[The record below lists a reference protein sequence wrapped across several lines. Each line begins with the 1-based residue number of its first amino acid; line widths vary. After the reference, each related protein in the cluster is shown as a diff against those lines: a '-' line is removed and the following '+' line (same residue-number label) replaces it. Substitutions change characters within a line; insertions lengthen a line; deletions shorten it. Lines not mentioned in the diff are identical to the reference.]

1 MDHETSQ
8 DSALHQSNSNT
19 NVHPLDCGSLYE
31 YMFHNAPVGFVALSK
46 DLVILEANQTLG
58 KILETNA
65 HTLIGRPF
73 LDLINPNDRENC
85 QRWLSR
91 ELYTL
96 ESHIELKIQPTNA
109 SAIDIIIRERATNT
123 SSENLRPLRDL
134 RLLSIADI
142 RDRKQVEL
150 NLIQAKHTAEN
161 ADKVKTD
168 FLARVSHELRT
179 PLNAIIGFTDL
190 LLLNEDSLNDNQHES
205 LDFIKSNSH
214 YLLNL
219 VNDLLEISTPS
230 AHELQLELQD
240 VTIISIV
247 RDTVNMIQPL
257 ADKHS
262 VTIHDPPDI
271 DATIQAD
278 PTRLRQVLINLLANA
293 IKYNKT
299 NGTVSFN
306 LSVNSSGFY
315 RLDIIDTGPG
325 ISESNQAKIFEPFF
339 RVESEFNPKSESTG
353 IGLTICKQLVTLM
366 GGQIGV
372 RSQSGKG
379 TTFWIEFPAAESTFI
394 ASDQPSTI
402 LYIEDNPANLYFL
415 QQLFQQYPQF
425 DLLSAQETETGLK
438 LASQQQPN
446 LILMDIELPHMN
458 GYEALAH
465 LRIAPTTKHIPVL
478 ALSAHA
484 LPEQI
489 QKGLDAGF
497 DAYLIKPIEI
507 NTLMDTIKTHLE
519 KSKRMKNIN
528 TVTKD

>member
-230 AHELQLELQD
+230 AHELQLEL
-240 VTIISIV
+240 
-247 RDTVNMIQPL
+247 
-257 ADKHS
+257 
-262 VTIHDPPDI
+262 
-271 DATIQAD
+271 
-278 PTRLRQVLINLLANA
+278 
-293 IKYNKT
+293 
-299 NGTVSFN
+299 
-306 LSVNSSGFY
+306 
-315 RLDIIDTGPG
+315 
-325 ISESNQAKIFEPFF
+325 
-339 RVESEFNPKSESTG
+339 
-353 IGLTICKQLVTLM
+353 
-366 GGQIGV
+366 
-372 RSQSGKG
+372 
-379 TTFWIEFPAAESTFI
+379 
-394 ASDQPSTI
+394 
-402 LYIEDNPANLYFL
+402 
-415 QQLFQQYPQF
+415 
-425 DLLSAQETETGLK
+425 
-438 LASQQQPN
+438 
-446 LILMDIELPHMN
+446 
-458 GYEALAH
+458 
-465 LRIAPTTKHIPVL
+465 
-478 ALSAHA
+478 
-484 LPEQI
+484 
-489 QKGLDAGF
+489 
-497 DAYLIKPIEI
+497 
-507 NTLMDTIKTHLE
+507 
-519 KSKRMKNIN
+519 
-528 TVTKD
+528 